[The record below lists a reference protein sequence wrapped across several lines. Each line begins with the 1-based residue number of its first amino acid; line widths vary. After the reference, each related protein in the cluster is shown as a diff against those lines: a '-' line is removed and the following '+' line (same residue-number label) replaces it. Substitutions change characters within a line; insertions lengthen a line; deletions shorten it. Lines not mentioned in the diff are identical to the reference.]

1 MPALTA
7 ADFDVASL
15 LTNVGLAGAA
25 LLTVAITVMGF
36 RRIVAFFR

>member
-1 MPALTA
+1 MPTLTA

-15 LTNVGLAGAA
+15 ITNIGLAGAA

-36 RRIVAFFR
+36 RRIVNFFR